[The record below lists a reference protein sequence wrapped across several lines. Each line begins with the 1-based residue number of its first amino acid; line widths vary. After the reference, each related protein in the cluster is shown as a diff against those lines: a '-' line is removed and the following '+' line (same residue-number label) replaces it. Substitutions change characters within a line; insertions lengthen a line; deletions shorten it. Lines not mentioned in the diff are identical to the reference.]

1 MPARKKTLPTEANLA
16 QRIID
21 GDEEAL
27 RIFFD
32 RYADPLF
39 AFIFHHLDSTKQEAE
54 EVWQTT
60 LMAAISSIPAY
71 RRESQ
76 LFTWLCAIARHKIA
90 DHRRRSGNHAD
101 VFSDLPAHRLADTL
115 ASTPIPDEIL
125 TQRATRVRVITALAA
140 LPGDYRFALL
150 ERYVHE
156 RSVTEISNLLGRSY
170 KATESLLSRAR
181 TALRTALI
189 SLEEENGEERQ

>member
-1 MPARKKTLPTEANLA
+1 MRASIKKPTTETDLV
-16 QRIID
+16 QRMVA

-39 AFIFHHLDSTKQEAE
+39 AFIFHRLDSTKQEAE

-60 LMAAISSIPAY
+60 LVAATNSFAAF
-71 RRESQ
+71 RGDSQ

-90 DHRRRSGNHAD
+90 DHRRRSGYLAD
-101 VFSDLPAHRLADTL
+101 VFSDLPAPHLADSL
-115 ASTPIPDEIL
+115 ATTPVADEIL
-125 TQRATRVRVITALAA
+125 AQRATRVLVVTALAA
-140 LPGDYRFALL
+140 LPDDYRFALL

-156 RSVTEISNLLGRSY
+156 RPVAEISKLLGRSY

-181 TALRTALI
+181 TALRAALA
-189 SLEEENGEERQ
+189 SLEEEHGE